1 MVVHHLFF
9 MNCTGRLVLCEAVE
23 IGMPA
28 YLKNI
33 KAMIMGGVVTSLLS
47 FLLVMDGFFLISPEA
62 IAHPL
67 QVVLNVL
74 AFLISWLVLAYLFDK
89 YPFYRT
95 LGVIALLLAAGLVE
109 NLMRMPI
116 NPVTISLIILFWIG
130 VASLI
135 TPQFYQKY
143 RILIFSV
150 YGLVMAYFLL
160 FRMMPNYLEDHHQNF
175 IRFLIFPLPVFA
187 CLWGYEQ
194 WRWLRT
200 LQTEKTQ
207 TELSLLKNQIN
218 PHFFFNTLNNLYGLA
233 VEKSD
238 LAPEMI
244 LKLSD
249 LMRYTIYEANE
260 EQVPL
265 AHEVRYLEDFISLHQ
280 IRYQKQVEISFLK
293 EISHHHKI
301 APLLLIV
308 PLENAVK
315 HGIESLSENAFVHLE
330 VNTTPGQI
338 CFRIQNNYEPDQ
350 VETGGIG
357 LANLKKRLIL
367 LYPNRHV
374 LDIQQT
380 TDTYTLTLTIDVE

>member
-1 MVVHHLFF
+1 
-9 MNCTGRLVLCEAVE
+9 
-23 IGMPA
+23 MPS

-33 KAMIMGGVVTSLLS
+33 KAMIMGGVITSLLTI
-47 FLLVMDGFFLISPEA
+47 LLVTDGFFLLGPEA
-62 IAHPL
+62 VAHPL
-67 QVVLNVL
+67 QLVLNVL
-74 AFLISWLVLAYLFDK
+74 AFVIGWLVLAYLFDK

-95 LGVIALLLAAGLVE
+95 LGVIALLLAAGLAE

-116 NPVTISLIILFWIG
+116 NPVTIPLIILFWIG

-150 YGLVMAYFLL
+150 YGLVMAYFLI

-175 IRFLIFPLPVFA
+175 IRFMIFPLPVFA
-187 CLWGYEQ
+187 GLWGYEQ

-265 AHEVRYLEDFISLHQ
+265 AHEVRYLEDFIALHQ
-280 IRYQKQVEISFLK
+280 IRYQKQVEITFRK
-293 EISHHHKI
+293 EMQNHHQI

-308 PLENAVK
+308 PLENAIK
-315 HGIESLSENAFVHLE
+315 HGVESLAEKAYVHIE
-330 VNTTPGQI
+330 VNTTPDQI
-338 CFRIQNNYEPDQ
+338 FFRIQNNYEPNR

-357 LANLKKRLIL
+357 LENLTKRLTL
-367 LYPNRHV
+367 LYPNRHL

-380 TDTYTLTLTIDVE
+380 EDTYTLTLTIEVA